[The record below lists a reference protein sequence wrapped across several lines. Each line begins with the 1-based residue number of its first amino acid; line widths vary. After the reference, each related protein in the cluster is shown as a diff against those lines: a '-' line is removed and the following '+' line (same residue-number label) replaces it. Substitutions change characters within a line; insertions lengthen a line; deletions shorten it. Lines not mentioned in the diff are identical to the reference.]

1 MLSKKTVMRIL
12 LIALLIIPFSNS
24 FSQEVIDTLET
35 EDGTMILY
43 SNRTW
48 TYLEDVNFDG
58 VMNDY
63 LYDQIISDTT
73 LHYTQTWDKDL
84 CYTSELHNDVNKLK
98 DTIWMCV
105 QDSIHNNFVIPFDGV
120 VTSRFGWRRGKNHNG
135 IDLDLV
141 TGDTVRAAWSGKI
154 RYAKFNTG
162 GFGNLVVIRHFNGLE
177 TFYAHLSSHLVV
189 PNQIVM
195 AGEPIGLGGN
205 TGHSRGSHLHF
216 EVRFYDIPLNPERV
230 IDFKKKEVL
239 DENLLVHRGMFR
251 SSGGSSTAN
260 SSGPSNGKY
269 YRVRSGD
276 TLGAIARRNRT
287 SVSRLCQLNGIR
299 PTTVLQIGRNIRV
312 R

>member
-12 LIALLIIPFSNS
+12 LIAILIIPFSNL
-24 FSQEVIDTLET
+24 FSQKVIDTLET

-48 TYLEDVNFDG
+48 TYLEDLDFDG

-63 LYDQIISDTT
+63 LYDQVISDTS

-84 CYTSELHNDVNKLK
+84 CYTSELHNDVNQLK

-105 QDSIHNNFVIPFDGV
+105 QDSIHDNFVIPVDGV

-154 RYAKFNTG
+154 RYAKYNTG

-216 EVRFYDIPLNPERV
+216 EVRFYDMPLNPERI
-230 IDFKKKEVL
+230 IDFKKNEVL

-251 SSGGSSTAN
+251 SGGGSSTAH
-260 SSGPSNGKY
+260 SSGSSNGKY

>member
-12 LIALLIIPFSNS
+12 LIAILIIPFSNL
-24 FSQEVIDTLET
+24 FSQKVIDTLET

-48 TYLEDVNFDG
+48 AYLEDVNFDG

-63 LYDQIISDTT
+63 LYDQVISDTS

-84 CYTSELHNDVNKLK
+84 CYTSELHNDVNQLK

-105 QDSIHNNFVIPFDGV
+105 QDSIHDNFVIPVDGV

-154 RYAKFNTG
+154 RYAKYNTG

-177 TFYAHLSSHLVV
+177 TFYAHLSNHLVV

-216 EVRFYDIPLNPERV
+216 EVRFYDMPLNPERV

-239 DENLLVHRGMFR
+239 DENLLVHRGIFR
-251 SSGGSSTAN
+251 SGGGSSTAY
-260 SSGPSNGKY
+260 SSGSSNGKY

>member
-12 LIALLIIPFSNS
+12 LIAILIFPISNL
-24 FSQEVIDTLET
+24 FSQKVIDTLET

-43 SNRTW
+43 LNRTW
-48 TYLEDVNFDG
+48 AYLEDVNFDG
-58 VMNDY
+58 VMNDH
-63 LYDQIISDTT
+63 LYDQVISDTS

-84 CYTSELHNDVNKLK
+84 CYTSELHNDVNQLK

-105 QDSIHNNFVIPFDGV
+105 QDSIHDNFVIPVDGV

-154 RYAKFNTG
+154 RYAKYNTG

-177 TFYAHLSSHLVV
+177 TFYAHLSNHLVV

-216 EVRFYDIPLNPERV
+216 EVRFYDMPLNPERV

-251 SSGGSSTAN
+251 SGGGSSTAY
-260 SSGPSNGKY
+260 SSGSSNGKY
-269 YRVRSGD
+269 HRVRSGD

>member
-1 MLSKKTVMRIL
+1 MLSKKSVMRIL
-12 LIALLIIPFSNS
+12 LIAILIIPFSNL
-24 FSQEVIDTLET
+24 FSQKVIDTLET

-48 TYLEDVNFDG
+48 TYLEDLDFDG

-63 LYDQIISDTT
+63 LYDQVISDTS

-84 CYTSELHNDVNKLK
+84 CYTSELHNDVNELK
-98 DTIWMCV
+98 DTIWMCL
-105 QDSIHNNFVIPFDGV
+105 QDSIHDNFVIPVDGV
-120 VTSRFGWRRGKNHNG
+120 ITSRFGWRRGKNHNG

-251 SSGGSSTAN
+251 SGGGSSTAN